1 MKHIAEEYLG
11 YEIDEAVITVPAH
24 FNDAQRQATKDAG
37 RIAGFNVRRIINEP
51 TAAALAYGFD
61 KKDNQKVAV
70 FDLGGGTFDISILEI
85 NNGVF
90 EVKATSGDTFLGG
103 DDFDMTLVN
112 LIINDFKNKHDID
125 LRKDKMA
132 LQRIREASE
141 KAKHELSSLM
151 ETNINLPFVAVDTTG
166 PQHLNIKV
174 TRSQF
179 EEMVADLINRVDDPC
194 LQAISDAKLKPSDI
208 DEIVL
213 VGEGVIQE
221 RTPSEN

>member
-1 MKHIAEEYLG
+1 ML
-11 YEIDEAVITVPAH
+11 YEVIT
-24 FNDAQRQATKDAG
+24 
-37 RIAGFNVRRIINEP
+37 
-51 TAAALAYGFD
+51 
-61 KKDNQKVAV
+61 
-70 FDLGGGTFDISILEI
+70 
-85 NNGVF
+85 
-90 EVKATSGDTFLGG
+90 
-103 DDFDMTLVN
+103 
-112 LIINDFKNKHDID
+112 ID

-141 KAKHELSSLM
+141 KAKHELSSLL

-179 EEMVADLINRVDDPC
+179 EEMVADLINSVDEPC

-213 VGEGVIQE
+213 VGGMTRMPRVMDKVRELFKKEPQARINPDEVVAIGAAVQGGILEGQIDEVILLDVV
-221 RTPSEN
+221 RNNFV